1 MPIGIDPDLSG
12 ALAVLDAVGALVA
25 LCDTPVLHLPMARGR
40 APRIRC
46 AWPGGPPGALRWP
59 TDSCAARRDPG
70 PCPAK
75 GYAQCSP
82 VSSAW
87 GPDWAC
93 WRRCKSRIRPSAPR
107 CGRRLSAWA
116 RTKSR
121 PAVVSA
127 SLIALVI
134 RSRKPFFKSRPSP
147 YLFMATLFVVVVT
160 LIVPFTPLGKIFG
173 LSQLPMAFPLL
184 IGMIL

>member
-12 ALAVLDAVGALVA
+12 ALAVLDAGGALVA

-127 SLIALVI
+127 
-134 RSRKPFFKSRPSP
+134 P